1 MEHRHEYETA
11 SRPAVSPEARELG
24 VRGTELRKCKTCG
37 KVMPFVLIQEN
48 WIPLFEDIETGEKDI
63 LLA

>member
-1 MEHRHEYETA
+1 MEHRHNYETV

-24 VRGTELRKCKTCG
+24 VRGTELRKCKDCE
-37 KVMPFVLIQEN
+37 KVMPFVLIHEK
-48 WIPLFEDIETGEKDI
+48 WIPLFEDSETGEKDI